1 MNNLFKIFSF
11 TFLIFNT
18 SAWSCETLSLCM
30 AKFYHV
36 ADESSGISTDES
48 QLAKKIASF
57 GEDAVVELL
66 PILLNEKE
74 KYRDLAG
81 FALRSV
87 ETIDEKYLDA
97 LYEGLK
103 KDRGWL
109 PTTIAKIGTIKA
121 KDYLIHDFIR
131 KPESGGQMGF
141 AFAILGEK
149 VTKDLIHLYRCSNGC
164 EQSLL
169 FDLSDVFGNI
179 DTISD
184 DDVLVIMSLIND
196 RNVQSDAKN
205 MLIDLLLKPKKLSKN
220 ILNELASISKVD
232 PFYSNII
239 NQILIKYNHVEA
251 KQLMVKLIEADTR
264 GDHALNNLYYKLTQM
279 EGKGTFALPALYKV
293 ALKIESRNRY
303 RAIRTIGFVG
313 NSDSITFLSNL
324 LDEKIDWMV
333 VYSAINSLSQLN
345 AKTELSKLKSIAG
358 SHWYKIVRD
367 AAQAVIDRFD
377 NDGEYQSI
385 LYLAKYSAQFSDFD
399 NPEELDLKYGDIWIP
414 ELGVC
419 DYKSFKK
426 IEGNTTQKQ
435 YINEKNEE
443 SFIEFSY
450 FGSILSDGYF
460 SDDDRL
466 YPHVVLKAGN
476 DWLLGRD
483 QGEFGGELLVKQDNN
498 FDVLLNENIED
509 IYKMDFGYIATTG
522 LAHMIFDSGYIY
534 LISKTDSGNWN
545 TDKWLKLPG
554 APRTSWFIEG
564 NKLLINTTKAS
575 ITITQTGD
583 IETVECEK

>member
-1 MNNLFKIFSF
+1 M
-11 TFLIFNT
+11 FNT
-18 SAWSCETLSLCM
+18 PAWSCVTLDLCM
-30 AKFYHV
+30 AKFYQV
-36 ADESSGISTDES
+36 ADESSGVNTDES

-57 GEDAVVELL
+57 GDDAVVELL

-81 FALRSV
+81 FALRYV

-109 PTTIAKIGTIKA
+109 PTTIAKIGTSKA
-121 KDYLIHDFIR
+121 KNYLIQDFIR

-141 AFAILGEK
+141 AFARLGEK
-149 VTKDLIHLYRCSNGC
+149 VTEDLINLYRCSNGC
-164 EQSLL
+164 EQSFL
-169 FDLSDVFGNI
+169 FDLSDVFRNI

-205 MLIDLLLKPKKLSKN
+205 MLLELLLKPENLSNKL
-220 ILNELASISKVD
+220 LNELASISNTD

-239 NQILIKYNHVEA
+239 NQVLIKHNHFES
-251 KQLMVKLIEADTR
+251 KQLMVKLIEADNR
-264 GDHALNNLYYKLTQM
+264 WDHALNDVYYKLTQM

-293 ALKIESRNRY
+293 ALKPESENRY
-303 RAIRTIGFVG
+303 RAIRTIGFIG
-313 NSDSITFLSNL
+313 NSDSSVFLSNL
-324 LDEKIDWMV
+324 LDEKIDWLV

-345 AKTELSKLKSIAG
+345 AKTEFGKLKSIADT
-358 SHWYKIVRD
+358 HWYKVVRD

-377 NDGEYQSI
+377 NDDEYQSI
-385 LYLAKYSAQFSDFD
+385 FYLEKYSAQFNDLD
-399 NPEELDLKYGDIWIP
+399 YLKEAELKHDSIWLP
-414 ELGVC
+414 KLGVC
-419 DYKSFKK
+419 DNKSFKI
-426 IEGNTTQKQ
+426 IEGTIAQKK
-435 YINEKNEE
+435 YRNKNNKE

-450 FGSILSDGYF
+450 FGSILSDSYF
-460 SDDDRL
+460 PDDNRL
-466 YPHVVLKAGN
+466 YPHVVLKAEN

-483 QGEFGGELLVKQDNN
+483 QGEFGGELLVKQENN
-498 FDVLLNENIED
+498 FNVLLNENIED

-522 LAHMIFDSGYIY
+522 LAHMMFDSGYIY

-564 NKLLINTTKAS
+564 NKLLINTTRAS